1 MCINYRND
9 SGRLLERLLCTIE
22 FKVSYIIQDE
32 KKKKKCSSLTDAY
45 TFMYIYIY
53 MQTREGGIIIPWQLG
68 SELV

>member
-1 MCINYRND
+1 MCINNRND
-9 SGRLLERLLCTIE
+9 SGRLLEHLLCTIE

-32 KKKKKCSSLTDAY
+32 KQNKCSSLTDAY